1 MALVA
6 ALDLPPTVT
15 AMTTTPLPTKGTTA
29 TLPEEAT
36 GTWRIVTESSQYLLD
51 LDARTIVREPGAG
64 AIATNPDAPEF
75 ADVFVRQLRRDGDVL
90 PLVSFTGA
98 RVGERMPY
106 HVDVLRNGTTT
117 LRFTTHVQQ
126 IIGTV

>member
-1 MALVA
+1 
-6 ALDLPPTVT
+6 
-15 AMTTTPLPTKGTTA
+15 MTTTPLPTKGTTA

-64 AIATNPDAPEF
+64 AIAANPDSPEL
-75 ADVFVRQLRRDGDVL
+75 ADVLVRPLRRDGDVL
-90 PLVSFTGA
+90 PLVNFTGA
-98 RVGERMPY
+98 RVGERMLY
-106 HVDVLRNGTTT
+106 HVDVLHNGTTT
-117 LRFTTHVQQ
+117 LRFTTHVQR